1 MTSSQ
6 IADLVFRIAAC
17 YDRPAVPASQS
28 GREGLLSL
36 LHDVTTGK
44 PRLDAPGFAATAELL
59 TRLVEAKCF
68 APPVPDGKPSDQI
81 AALAGGASLA
91 VVSLAELSKLPRE
104 NGVVPSRFGIAPLP
118 GTRRYLERDR
128 FTSSP
133 IPNYIPF
140 HSGGHV
146 GVVRTRC
153 TNTEAAF
160 DLLADLGGQARSLE
174 IVSTPGLG
182 AGPTRLAHLER
193 ERLHI
198 WYGYGLDATRT
209 KLLQQCMQQF
219 VRQEVKSPA
228 LGLRG
233 PDQDVLSAA
242 AARELGKIVAG
253 TPPAE
258 ALKNLTKAWEAID
271 EKTPLETRL
280 QWRRMAAGAN

>member
-1 MTSSQ
+1 
-6 IADLVFRIAAC
+6 
-17 YDRPAVPASQS
+17 
-28 GREGLLSL
+28 
-36 LHDVTTGK
+36 
-44 PRLDAPGFAATAELL
+44 
-59 TRLVEAKCF
+59 
-68 APPVPDGKPSDQI
+68 
-81 AALAGGASLA
+81 
-91 VVSLAELSKLPRE
+91 LPRE
-104 NGVVPSRFGIAPLP
+104 NGIVPARFGIAPLP
-118 GTRRYLERDR
+118 GTKRYFERDR
-128 FTSSP
+128 FTNSP

-153 TNTEAAF
+153 ANIEPAF
-160 DLLADLGGQARSLE
+160 DLLAEIGGPARSLE

-182 AGPTRLAHLER
+182 AGPTRLSHLER
-193 ERLHI
+193 DRLHI
-198 WYGYGLDATRT
+198 WYDYGFDAVRT
-209 KLLQQCMQQF
+209 KLLQQAMQQY

-242 AARELGKIVAG
+242 ASLELGKIVTG
-253 TPPAE
+253 TPPAD